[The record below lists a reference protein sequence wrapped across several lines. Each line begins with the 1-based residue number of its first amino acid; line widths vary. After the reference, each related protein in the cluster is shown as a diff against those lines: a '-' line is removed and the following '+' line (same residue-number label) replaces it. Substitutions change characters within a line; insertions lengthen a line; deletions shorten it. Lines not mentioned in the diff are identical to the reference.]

1 MFKNVNYT
9 VRLYVN
15 GPLAQSVERGA
26 KYLLL
31 ASFAQS
37 VGQVMDRVFPSFY
50 GPSAKRTGHENK
62 EGKNEDP

>member
-37 VGQVMDRVFPSFY
+37 VGQVMDRVFPSFLWPKREAH
-50 GPSAKRTGHENK
+50 GP
-62 EGKNEDP
+62 